1 MTVARL
7 WFDHV
12 PPGPRHDPAVSAGS
26 VILAISTRTLR
37 GVEPSRGTRRRE
49 DTPPE
54 FRAAVESLCAV
65 QLRPEVI
72 LEQTSAPKRVAPY
85 AYAMTADMEDEGAS
99 GRLVLLHDPGGQQ
112 AWHGQYRLVTFVR
125 AELEPE
131 IAADPMVLTVGWSWL
146 TEAFEDRRAA
156 QTAASGTV
164 TRVSSESFGG
174 MAGRPATAEVEI
186 RASWTP
192 LDADLGPHML
202 AFSDVLTTAAGLLP
216 LPAGVV
222 PMPTQRGARRR

>member
-1 MTVARL
+1 M
-7 WFDHV
+7 
-12 PPGPRHDPAVSAGS
+12 SS
-26 VILAISTRTLR
+26 VIFAISGRTLR
-37 GVEPSRGTRRRE
+37 SVEPSSGPSRRRE
-49 DTPPE
+49 DTPPD
-54 FRAAVESLCAV
+54 FRAAVQSLRAV

-72 LEQTSAPKRVAPY
+72 IEETTAPKRLAPHTF
-85 AYAMTADMEDEGAS
+85 AMTAEIDDEPAT
-99 GRLVLLHDPGGQQ
+99 GRLVLLHDPGGQE

-125 AELEPE
+125 AELEAE
-131 IAADPMVLTVGWSWL
+131 IATDPMLLTVGWSWL
-146 TEAFEDRRAA
+146 TEALEQHDAGH
-156 QTAASGTV
+156 TASSGTV

-174 MAGRPATAEVEI
+174 MAGRPASAEIEI

-192 LDADLGPHML
+192 LETDLAPHML

>member
-1 MTVARL
+1 ML
-7 WFDHV
+7 
-12 PPGPRHDPAVSAGS
+12 
-26 VILAISTRTLR
+26 LAISGRTLR
-37 GVEPSRGTRRRE
+37 CVEPSRGTRRRE

-72 LEQTSAPKRVAPY
+72 LEQTPAPKRVAPH
-85 AYAMTADMEDEGAS
+85 AYAMTADLQGEGAT
-99 GRLVLLHDPGGQQ
+99 GRLVLLHDPGGQE
-112 AWHGQYRLVTFVR
+112 AWHGRYRLVTFVR
-125 AELEPE
+125 ADLEPE
-131 IAADPMVLTVGWSWL
+131 IAIDPMVLTVGWSWL
-146 TEAFEDRRAA
+146 TEAFDERNATY
-156 QTAASGTV
+156 TASSGTV
-164 TRVSSESFGG
+164 TRASSESFGG

-202 AFSDVLTTAAGLLP
+202 VFSDVLTTAAGLLP

>member
-1 MTVARL
+1 M
-7 WFDHV
+7 
-12 PPGPRHDPAVSAGS
+12 
-26 VILAISTRTLR
+26 
-37 GVEPSRGTRRRE
+37 EPSSGTSRRRE
-49 DTPPE
+49 DAPPG
-54 FRAAVESLCAV
+54 FRAAVRSLRAV
-65 QLRPEVI
+65 QLRPEVV
-72 LEQTSAPKRVAPY
+72 LEQTAAPKRLAPH
-85 AYAMTADMEDEGAS
+85 AFAMTAEIDDQPAT
-99 GRLVLLHDPGGQQ
+99 GRLVLLHDPAGQE

-146 TEAFEDRRAA
+146 TEALEQRHAGH
-156 QTAASGTV
+156 TASGGTV

-174 MAGRPATAEVEI
+174 MAGRPATAEIEI
-186 RASWTP
+186 RASWSP
-192 LDADLGPHML
+192 LDTDLGPHML

>member
-1 MTVARL
+1 MRRVLVR
-7 WFDHV
+7 
-12 PPGPRHDPAVSAGS
+12 S
-26 VILAISTRTLR
+26 VLIAISGRTLR
-37 GVEPSRGTRRRE
+37 YVEPSSGTSRRSE
-49 DTPPE
+49 DTPPG
-54 FRAAVESLCAV
+54 FRAAVESLHAV
-65 QLRPEVI
+65 VIRPEVV
-72 LEQTSAPKRVAPY
+72 LEQTSAPKRLAPH
-85 AYAMTADMEDEGAS
+85 AFAMTAEIDDDAAAAT
-99 GRLVLLHDPGGQQ
+99 GRLVLLHDPAGQE

-146 TEAFEDRRAA
+146 TEALEQRHAGH
-156 QTAASGTV
+156 TASSGTV

-192 LDADLGPHML
+192 LETDLGPHML

-216 LPAGVV
+216 LPPGVV